1 MPDLDLFAEANRQ
14 LTVCN
19 ACRYCEGY
27 CPVFPAL
34 ESRRIVT
41 DRDVVYLAH
50 LCHDCR
56 ACYRACM
63 YSPPHEFAVNIPKIL
78 ADVRL
83 ENYQRWSWPSI
94 LARGFTESRV
104 GIILV
109 TSSVSVVAILAVLL
123 VRPSVM
129 FSSHRGS
136 GSFYD
141 VIPYLV
147 MIACAIGL
155 CCYSTAVWLVG
166 GGRFWRETTGSL
178 REHRRLEALARAIAD
193 ILNLR
198 GLKGGGPGC
207 YYPEAKPSSNRRIY
221 HSLVFYGFMFD
232 LFSTTI
238 AGIYQNFLHQ
248 MPPYPLASAP
258 VVLGTLGGVALVVG
272 VSGLIIL
279 KVKSDRAPAS
289 SRNIGLDYMFLASVG
304 LTALTGLLTLAF
316 RTTRGMGSMLT
327 LHLGFVA
334 ALFISAPYGKFVHAM
349 YRSLALL
356 RSRVEQVQRTRTAV
370 H

>member
-14 LTVCN
+14 LTICN

-34 ESRRIVT
+34 ELRRTVT
-41 DRDVVYLAH
+41 DGDVVYLAH

-56 ACYRACM
+56 ACYSACM
-63 YSPPHEFAVNIPKIL
+63 YSSPHEFAVNIPKIL

-83 ENYQRWSWPSI
+83 ENYQRWSWPSV
-94 LARGFTESRV
+94 LAHSFTERRV
-104 GIILV
+104 GMMLV
-109 TSSVSVVAILAVLL
+109 TSTVSVVTILAVLL
-123 VRPSVM
+123 AKPSAV

-136 GSFYD
+136 GSFYE
-141 VIPYLV
+141 VIPYWV

-155 CCYSTAVWLVG
+155 CCYSAAVWLVG
-166 GGRFWRETTGSL
+166 GVRFWRETTGSL
-178 REHRRLEALARAIAD
+178 REHRSPKALLRSIAD
-193 ILNLR
+193 IVNLR

-207 YYPEAKPSSNRRIY
+207 YYPKAKPSSSRRIY

-232 LFSTTI
+232 LSSTTI

-248 MPPYPLASAP
+248 MPPYPLSSAP
-258 VVLGTLGGVALVVG
+258 VVLGSLGGVALVVG

-289 SRNIGLDYMFLASVG
+289 PRNIGLDYIFLASLG
-304 LTALTGLLTLAF
+304 LAALTGLLTLVF
-316 RTTRGMGSMLT
+316 RTTRGMGSLLT

-356 RSRVEQVQRTRTAV
+356 RSRVEQVQRTRTAIF
-370 H
+370 